1 MVDFFP
7 DPAASAT
14 PLEAASHSQSHLST
28 ARSSH
33 YSANP
38 GPSGGLSRA
47 HSAPMMY
54 YAGASPQASTWY
66 ATGSGPMPVKK
77 TCWRPLG
84 ATWREWESMDHNAGS
99 RGTPVPGSRGGG
111 IDDRR
116 GYVDGTVP
124 HWGKEVGIRVKGLL
138 EHELTWAYYRM
149 RRHEK
154 HPQRKAVGEFLA
166 PDALNEKMRFGV
178 GTQFQFWRDLRP
190 PFSVLQASRVDNGQ
204 DSLDSTQM
212 AKACHPDGELYDIQ
226 YECAIEYFA
235 EHLMG
240 ISSDAGTH
248 NNKVCGIAQVRI
260 PNNFPHKRPLHILS
274 WGQPTLNP
282 PDDMGKG
289 NKKGVAPEESL
300 PIATELGISPQ
311 SDRMQRCIKACKEA
325 QSRIEKRKLQVK
337 VPELQRLLLG
347 PHASLPRLAKMEAD
361 KAAQAEMSKDIAELA
376 GRSSASSIGGNTADP
391 QRVRRHR
398 IFTPAVG
405 FVSYNG

>member
-1 MVDFFP
+1 
-7 DPAASAT
+7 
-14 PLEAASHSQSHLST
+14 
-28 ARSSH
+28 
-33 YSANP
+33 
-38 GPSGGLSRA
+38 
-47 HSAPMMY
+47 
-54 YAGASPQASTWY
+54 
-66 ATGSGPMPVKK
+66 
-77 TCWRPLG
+77 
-84 ATWREWESMDHNAGS
+84 
-99 RGTPVPGSRGGG
+99 
-111 IDDRR
+111 
-116 GYVDGTVP
+116 VP

-166 PDALNEKMRFGV
+166 RDALNEKMRFGV
-178 GTQFQFWRDLRP
+178 GSQFQFWRDLRP
-190 PFSVLQASRVDNGQ
+190 PFTVLQTSRVDNGHEDLGSEQ
-204 DSLDSTQM
+204 L
-212 AKACHPDGELYDIQ
+212 AAACHPDGELYDIQ

-248 NNKVCGIAQVRI
+248 NNKVRGIAQVRI
-260 PNNFPHKRPLHILS
+260 PNAFPQKRPLHILS

-282 PDDMGKG
+282 PDDMGKEG
-289 NKKGVAPEESL
+289 GKKKSASPETSL
-300 PIATELGISPQ
+300 PIAVELGISPQ

-325 QSRIEKRKLQVK
+325 SGRMEKRKLQVK

-361 KAAQAEMSKDIAELA
+361 KAALAEGPKDGGEMTGLA
-376 GRSSASSIGGNTADP
+376 STGSIGGTVADA